1 MQDERKFL
9 LKIKK
14 KEALPALVIF
24 SLSSAG
30 IKSFYI
36 QLISSFSPS
45 LIPARAPCNSYL
57 RGESMGVGIMNL
69 IL

>member
-1 MQDERKFL
+1 MRDERKFL
-9 LKIKK
+9 LKMK
-14 KEALPALVIF
+14 KEARPALVIF

-36 QLISSFSPS
+36 QFISSFSPS
-45 LIPARAPCNSYL
+45 LLPARAPCNSYL
-57 RGESMGVGIMNL
+57 RGKSMGVGMLNL